1 MEKKESSTS
10 ITVSPILNIA
20 VGIILAVISFWLI
33 FVIIPN
39 NISQVSNENDISP
52 SLFPNLSAWFLLGF
66 SLILITLNGLKL
78 RSIDI
83 KNLDRNIIPIVFEAI
98 ICLIIATIVYLFLP
112 LVGFLIVSGGLIIL
126 VAFATGYRNY
136 WMIGALALFMPLVT
150 SQVVWQ
156 VFQVNLP

>member
-10 ITVSPILNIA
+10 IAGSPILNIA
-20 VGIILAVISFWLI
+20 VGITLAAISFWLI
-33 FVIIPN
+33 FALIPN

-98 ICLIIATIVYLFLP
+98 ICLVIATIVYLFLP

-126 VAFATGYRNY
+126 IGFATGYRNY